1 MRARLWLITD
11 GNLLDQLSV
20 ITLANLSAQPQR
32 GFNIGFQ
39 SKGGRFAMAN
49 FVLGVSS
56 GFNIG
61 FPSKVGWF
69 ARFNS
74 DSKNYDNWVLMV
86 IFKRKDQ

>member
-1 MRARLWLITD
+1 
-11 GNLLDQLSV
+11 
-20 ITLANLSAQPQR
+20 
-32 GFNIGFQ
+32 
-39 SKGGRFAMAN
+39 MAN